1 MQHINKTVNIL
12 VGRIGKNN
20 HQFAESARDLL
31 EKMEND
37 SLWLY
42 TKHILEYLA
51 FYLHDIGLN
60 GRIPFLDCSPGPYLM
75 PATRRFSIII

>member
-1 MQHINKTVNIL
+1 M
-12 VGRIGKNN
+12 
-20 HQFAESARDLL
+20 
-31 EKMEND
+31 
-37 SLWLY
+37 WLY

-75 PATRRFSIII
+75 PATRKFTIVLEPLGVLYCVKQGKVRFRNYFRQFIDYIDKHF